1 MFAND
6 QRVNPIGTVLL
17 QVHHC
22 ENALTVRGENPP
34 RDTAIQIHF
43 VNGIRSREC
52 VTGRQ
57 PALFDRVM
65 GIVRSRR
72 ESLGKSVR
80 SEAADEST
88 RCQIVPDQTTLRSP
102 IIPDRSRA
110 DSPEREEPI
119 TAQEALRAAPTV
131 RGGQMDGGG
140 GGFPALPFRLIKTA
154 GFPFWNGL
162 MIEIHHKPP
171 DVRPAVA
178 FRCHI
183 PDRASFGHDIPRP
196 FVPAYAS
203 KSNLDRQEHHDEDDR
218 GETGAQHGR
227 QRRLARH
234 RLSFVA
240 TIAAERTPH
249 RRAQDYNACG
259 DANQAVPE
267 FE

>member
-1 MFAND
+1 MGPNYLQSPNRILARRFKRGELQPILEPSTGGLEWLFPHQGALRIQQNDEMFAND

-43 VNGIRSREC
+43 VNGIRSRES

-119 TAQEALRAAPTV
+119 TAQEALRAARSSPNSGT
-131 RGGQMDGGG
+131 
-140 GGFPALPFRLIKTA
+140 
-154 GFPFWNGL
+154 
-162 MIEIHHKPP
+162 
-171 DVRPAVA
+171 
-178 FRCHI
+178 
-183 PDRASFGHDIPRP
+183 SF
-196 FVPAYAS
+196 
-203 KSNLDRQEHHDEDDR
+203 
-218 GETGAQHGR
+218 
-227 QRRLARH
+227 
-234 RLSFVA
+234 
-240 TIAAERTPH
+240 
-249 RRAQDYNACG
+249 
-259 DANQAVPE
+259 
-267 FE
+267 